1 MRIKILLSL
10 WLLLQVVSV
19 QSQPF
24 HWATAATGIGYE
36 YGTKATKDAAGNTYI
51 LGYFIGDSSSSS
63 GGNTFEFN
71 GVSYPA
77 NGRGDAFF
85 AKLDSNKQLVWMK
98 TIGGNVDLREV
109 FDDLKKAGRRV
120 YAGGGQYGI
129 GGNGEMYELPG
140 GQGSSSGG
148 QREFVPVLARAAM
161 AGKGSPG
168 ARPRKPSFNPISRP
182 GACRCRMCRLN
193 WVGRCAGSSGRCA
206 RAQR

>member
-51 LGYFIGDSSSSS
+51 LGYFIGDSSNSS

-98 TIGGNVDLREV
+98 TIGGNDTSY
-109 FDDLKKAGRRV
+109 FDEATDIHIDPFGDIYITFTAKGFNISYNSQILSGV
-120 YAGGGQYGI
+120 GSIGQYG
-129 GGNGEMYELPG
+129 
-140 GQGSSSGG
+140 
-148 QREFVPVLARAAM
+148 
-161 AGKGSPG
+161 
-168 ARPRKPSFNPISRP
+168 
-182 GACRCRMCRLN
+182 
-193 WVGRCAGSSGRCA
+193 GRCVAQSEYQRRLFVARFRHCSQHLCRNNHRCH
-206 RAQR
+206 RKRLPNRLVS